1 MKERFDFG
9 LERVR
14 RVRAHDE
21 DRAKEAL
28 ASSLARR
35 ERQEARL
42 HAVAQQLQS
51 ARYAVPASQ
60 DGPAVDIAT
69 LRARQA
75 YVERLERTRLV
86 TALEVD
92 RAEAEVDAHRVVVTA
107 ASRKRE
113 VLDRLRDRQ
122 AAAHRLELTRAE
134 GTRLDEIALQ
144 GHLRAKV
151 A

>member
-42 HAVAQQLQS
+42 NAVAEQLQA
-51 ARYAVPASQ
+51 ARFATTTFQ
-60 DGPAVDIAT
+60 DGPAVDVAA

-92 RAEAEVDAHRVVVTA
+92 RAGAEVDAHRTVVTA

-122 AAAHRLELTRAE
+122 AAAHRLEVMRAE

-144 GHLRAKV
+144 GHLRAK
-151 A
+151 AA

>member
-21 DRAKEAL
+21 DRAKEEL
-28 ASSLARR
+28 ATSLAHRERR
-35 ERQEARL
+35 EAQLR
-42 HAVAQQLQS
+42 AVAAQLDA
-51 ARYAVPASQ
+51 ARGTAADLQAPAM
-60 DGPAVDIAT
+60 DIAL

-92 RAEAEVDAHRVVVTA
+92 RAEAEVDARRSVVTA

-113 VLDRLRDRQ
+113 VLDRLHDRQ
-122 AAAHRLELTRAE
+122 FAAHRLELGRAE
-134 GTRLDEIALQ
+134 GIRLDEIALQ
-144 GHLRAKV
+144 GHLRAR
-151 A
+151 AAA